1 LSTRSVKREYLGS
14 SARRFTKER
23 RSKAAREEAAAHNAS
38 RALRPADRTSLDGAG
53 FGAAN
58 RPDVAKS
65 GHFRGSTSLYP
76 TVRRAQS
83 ARLRG
88 QPADRVPKYHRAKL
102 TDHWVRSRLSLRGIS
117 RRVSG
122 AVSNQCLSIGPIK
135 TRWDWLGATG
145 SASVADARHAL
156 RLTNPRS

>member
-1 LSTRSVKREYLGS
+1 MPR
-14 SARRFTKER
+14 ARCGLPIERPWTEQVLALRTGQTLQRAGTFAVQPRCTR
-23 RSKAAREEAAAHNAS
+23 RSGGLSPPVCGANPQT
-38 RALRPADRTSLDGAG
+38 AL
-53 FGAAN
+53 
-58 RPDVAKS
+58 
-65 GHFRGSTSLYP
+65 
-76 TVRRAQS
+76 
-83 ARLRG
+83 
-88 QPADRVPKYHRAKL
+88 PKYHRAKL

>member
-23 RSKAAREEAAAHNAS
+23 RSKAAREEAAAHNAL
-38 RALRPADRTSLDGAG
+38 RALRPADRAALDAAG

-58 RPDVAKS
+58 TRRCKERALSRFNLAVPEGPAGSVRP
-65 GHFRGSTSLYP
+65 
-76 TVRRAQS
+76 S
-83 ARLRG
+83 AG
-88 QPADRVPKYHRAKL
+88 PPADLAAQISPSKADGSLGSFRFN
-102 TDHWVRSRLSLRGIS
+102 LRGIS

-122 AVSNQCLSIGPIK
+122 AVSNQCLSTGPIK
-135 TRWDWLGATG
+135 TRWDWLGATA
-145 SASVADARHAL
+145 SASVADDWHAL